1 MSEEPHTNSTH
12 THTHTPCAL
21 SLSHTHTHTYIQF
34 YDFLAD
40 FTEEVST
47 GEEPQEE
54 PALAAKK

>member
-12 THTHTPCAL
+12 THTHPVL
-21 SLSHTHTHTYIQF
+21 SLSLTHTHTYIQF